1 MLMIFT
7 IFPALTFYPGYRLY
21 LNFVHNVNDLCDL
34 ISFISLSSFILLAT
48 LHPLLV
54 KRNWLKLYHYVLAII
69 VIAAVLVI
77 AFFGI
82 IIGFF
87 PSINLNF
94 DIMPLGILIEDIFVL
109 ILIAYLAFFG
119 MMFWLLMIKENMQYA
134 RGK

>member
-1 MLMIFT
+1 
-7 IFPALTFYPGYRLY
+7 
-21 LNFVHNVNDLCDL
+21 
-34 ISFISLSSFILLAT
+34 LAT

-87 PSINLNF
+87 PSINLSF
-94 DIMPLGILIEDIFVL
+94 DIIPLGILIEDIFVF
-109 ILIAYLAFFG
+109 IAYPAFLG
-119 MMFWLLMIKENMQYA
+119 MMFWLLIVKGNMQYA
-134 RGK
+134 PGK